1 MRKPFL
7 LLVLVSS
14 LSLAGAQ
21 DKGKKP
27 TPPPAAAPATATP
40 AQPTE
45 LERTKLENLQLRMM
59 LLNQEE
65 QSIPERR
72 SQIQQQ
78 YGAMIREIEAGHPG
92 YAWNPT
98 ANALVLKPAPPAAKT
113 APMITPAPAEA
124 PKK

>member
-27 TPPPAAAPATATP
+27 TPPPAAAP
-40 AQPTE
+40 QPTE

-65 QSIPERR
+65 QSIPERKNLL
-72 SQIQQQ
+72 QQQ
-78 YGAMIREIEAGHPG
+78 YGDVVRQMEASHPG
-92 YAWNPT
+92 FIWNPT
-98 ANALVLKPAPPAAKT
+98 ANALVPKPPAPKAA
-113 APMITPAPAEA
+113 APAEA

>member
-7 LLVLVSS
+7 LFVLVSS

-21 DKGKKP
+21 EKEKKP
-27 TPPPAAAPATATP
+27 TPPPAAAPAP
-40 AQPTE
+40 QPTE
-45 LERTKLENLQLRMM
+45 LERAKLENLQLRMM

-78 YGAMIREIEAGHPG
+78 YGDVVRQMEASHPG
-92 YAWNPT
+92 FIWNPT
-98 ANALVLKPAPPAAKT
+98 ANALVPKPPAPKAA
-113 APMITPAPAEA
+113 APAEA